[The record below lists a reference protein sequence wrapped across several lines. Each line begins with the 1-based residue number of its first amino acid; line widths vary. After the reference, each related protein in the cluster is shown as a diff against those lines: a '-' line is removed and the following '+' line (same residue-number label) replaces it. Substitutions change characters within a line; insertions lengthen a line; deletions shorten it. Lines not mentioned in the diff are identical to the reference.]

1 MSHVDLTSAS
11 ASVSAPP
18 PPVDLLGRFPAR
30 LTLGAV
36 AGGVI
41 LDIGVRGGAANAVF
55 VAGLMVVVALLL
67 LSHRL
72 ERGQT
77 RCLAA
82 VAVVPV
88 LFLTIRASPWLAV
101 ANLWAFAVLV
111 SAAVLHARSGSL
123 LDTTLRRLLRR
134 WGGAWRRALR
144 LPAVAVRLV
153 GRRHHGPAAAQV
165 LRVGR
170 AALVAF
176 PLLAV
181 IVALLASGDAVF
193 AGLLLPDVAP
203 APVVGHVV
211 LIALFSIGVLFTV
224 AAAGADTDDEV
235 GAGPFGA
242 VEVATMLILAA
253 GVLGLFVVSQ
263 LVALTATGE
272 RLLSSSG
279 LTPAEYA
286 RSGFFQ
292 LCWATGVLVAF
303 LGLVRALA
311 APGVMAQRGVRL
323 AAAGV
328 PLLALGLVAVC
339 LRRMALYDDAFGLT
353 MLRLSVVA
361 VALWLGVLLVLIAV
375 RNLTSEG
382 GSSWVLG
389 ASTAAALALILT
401 ADTLNPEAFVV
412 RHNLDRATEGA
423 ELDIAY
429 LAQLSDDA
437 MPAIV
442 GALGDPL
449 QAPIHQP
456 LRPALRCEQD
466 ATGVARL
473 NLAVARAVHERD
485 RSCDP

>member
-1 MSHVDLTSAS
+1 
-11 ASVSAPP
+11 
-18 PPVDLLGRFPAR
+18 
-30 LTLGAV
+30 
-36 AGGVI
+36 
-41 LDIGVRGGAANAVF
+41 
-55 VAGLMVVVALLL
+55 
-67 LSHRL
+67 
-72 ERGQT
+72 
-77 RCLAA
+77 
-82 VAVVPV
+82 
-88 LFLTIRASPWLAV
+88 
-101 ANLWAFAVLV
+101 
-111 SAAVLHARSGSL
+111 
-123 LDTTLRRLLRR
+123 
-134 WGGAWRRALR
+134 
-144 LPAVAVRLV
+144 
-153 GRRHHGPAAAQV
+153 
-165 LRVGR
+165 
-170 AALVAF
+170 
-176 PLLAV
+176 
-181 IVALLASGDAVF
+181 
-193 AGLLLPDVAP
+193 
-203 APVVGHVV
+203 
-211 LIALFSIGVLFTV
+211 
-224 AAAGADTDDEV
+224 
-235 GAGPFGA
+235 
-242 VEVATMLILAA
+242 MLILAA

-401 ADTLNPEAFVV
+401 ADILNPEAFVV
-412 RHNLDRATEGA
+412 RHNLDRATGGA

>member
-1 MSHVDLTSAS
+1 
-11 ASVSAPP
+11 
-18 PPVDLLGRFPAR
+18 VDLLGRFQAR
-30 LTLGAV
+30 LVLGAV
-36 AGGVI
+36 ACGVT
-41 LDIGVRGGAANAVF
+41 LDIGMRGGPANAVSA
-55 VAGLMVVVALLL
+55 AGLVGVVALLL
-67 LSHRL
+67 SSRRL
-72 ERGQT
+72 ERGHV
-77 RCLAA
+77 RCLAV
-82 VAVVPV
+82 VAVVPA
-88 LFLTIRASPWLAV
+88 LFLVLRASPWLAM

-134 WGGAWRRALR
+134 WGGAWRRALG
-144 LPAVAVRLV
+144 LPAVAIRLV
-153 GRRHHGPAAAQV
+153 GGRRHGPAAAQA

-170 AALVAF
+170 GALVAF

-193 AGLLLPDVAP
+193 AGLLLPDVAL
-203 APVVGHVV
+203 APVIGHVA

-224 AAAGADTDDEV
+224 TATGADTDDEV

-253 GVLGLFVVSQ
+253 GVLSLFVVSQ
-263 LVALTATGE
+263 LVALTTTGE

-311 APGVMAQRGVRL
+311 APGVMAHRAVRL
-323 AAAGV
+323 AAGGV

-361 VALWLGVLLVLIAV
+361 VALWLGVLLVLIAM

-389 ASTAAALALILT
+389 ASTSAALALILA
-401 ADTLNPEAFVV
+401 ADILNPEAFVV
-412 RHNLDRATEGA
+412 RHNLDRAADGA
-423 ELDIAY
+423 ELDVAY

-437 MPAIV
+437 MPAIA

-449 QAPIHQP
+449 HHP
-456 LRPALRCEQD
+456 LRLALRCEHD
-466 ATGVARL
+466 SIGVAQI
-473 NLAVARAVHERD
+473 NLAVTRAAHERD
-485 RSCDP
+485 RLCGG